1 MSSCEL
7 RLSIYNCNHAGSLL
21 IKLTKSWISCDHLRN
36 WSLNTTNVRVIIPP
50 CVLQY
55 DQTNIISFFFNII
68 SACIILYFTN
78 LQYTQGVIIYS
89 KVILSRNPPLCQ
101 HECRE
106 SQTFLPGNT
115 PIEKQTPLKAI
126 CVCIY
131 RPVHVIASFE
141 TEGDWVKLDDPCILR
156 LRPVKI
162 FKIPCLGLARLT
174 MDQLHMLNTIFIWCA
189 C

>member
-1 MSSCEL
+1 M
-7 RLSIYNCNHAGSLL
+7 GSLL

-36 WSLNTTNVRVIIPP
+36 WSLNTTNSRVIIPP

-55 DQTNIISFFFNII
+55 DQLNIISFFLNII
-68 SACIILYFTN
+68 STCIMYFTN

-89 KVILSRNPPLCQ
+89 KVKLSGNPPSCQ

-115 PIEKQTPLKAI
+115 PIADAI
-126 CVCIY
+126 ENNMCVHFTDLY
-131 RPVHVIASFE
+131 
-141 TEGDWVKLDDPCILR
+141 KLCHNLVWNRGGLGKIRWSMYLEIEAC
-156 LRPVKI
+156 KI
-162 FKIPCLGLARLT
+162 FKIPCLVLTRLT
-174 MDQLHMLNTIFIWCA
+174 MDQLHMLNTISCA